1 MSNTKPHS
9 KIIFADDFT
18 AAYIP
23 SIGAVVTDVAGM
35 PRPTSTVIKSQ
46 DSDVMALW
54 GDNNDFP
61 QQVINDVRQDPELPN
76 LLDEK
81 ARLAYAGGLIYG
93 TLVRNDDGSEYLKP
107 VTGTLQKEI
116 DEWIMRSNITSYLY
130 EVLKDLY
137 WFGNAF
143 PEVVLDS
150 NRTKIV
156 QLCVQAAEQCRWAK
170 QNTKGIIDTCYINA
184 NFPDAKATDSLTKK
198 LGVIDRYY
206 DAAGSLR
213 IRTETNLI
221 YPLSIP
227 SPGSNYYQLA
237 DWNSI
242 RLSGWLEVSRAIPK
256 FKKALL
262 EKQMTIK
269 YHIEVSDQYWEMK
282 YPGFDSKELKDKV
295 AIKETEFKNFVNT
308 MSGASSTGGNLY
320 SPMITDRVTGKE
332 FALWKITAIDDKLK
346 DGTYLEE
353 GKDASLYKYSAI
365 GIHPALL
372 GTMPNNG
379 LGGAGSNIREA
390 HLLYTMKIRPHQ
402 DIVLEP
408 LNYLVVPYNKWD
420 GVTFRLRNSFMNT
433 LDKGSETTNTVA

>member
-1 MSNTKPHS
+1 MTKTHG
-9 KIIFADDFT
+9 KITFADDYS

-23 SIGAVVTDVAGM
+23 KIGAIVTDMSSM
-35 PRPTSTVIKSQ
+35 PRPTSAVIKTQ

-61 QQVINDVRQDPELPN
+61 QRVIEDVRQDPELPN

-93 TLVRNDDGSEYLKP
+93 TLVRNPDGSEYLKP
-107 VTGTLQKEI
+107 ITGSLQKEI
-116 DEWIMRSNITSYLY
+116 DDWMMRSNITSYVY

-143 PEVVLDS
+143 PEVVLDKE
-150 NRTKIV
+150 RKKIV
-156 QLCVQAAEQCRWAK
+156 QLCVQPAEQCRWSK
-170 QNTKGIIDTCYINA
+170 QNNKGTIDTCYINA
-184 NFPDAKATDSLTKK
+184 NFPDAKATDPLTKK

-206 DAAGSLR
+206 DAAGTLLLR
-213 IRTETNLI
+213 KDTNLI

-242 RLSGWLEVSRAIPK
+242 RASGWLDVSRAIPK

-262 EKQMTIK
+262 ETQMTIK
-269 YHIEVSDQYWEMK
+269 YHIEVSNQFWELK
-282 YPGFDSKELKDKV
+282 YPGFDSKELSEKV
-295 AIKETEFKNFVNT
+295 SIKETEFKLFQDV
-308 MSGASSTGGNLY
+308 MSGATSAGGNLY
-320 SPMITDRVTGKE
+320 SPMITDIVTAKE
-332 FALWKITAIDDKLK
+332 YSLWKITAIDDKIK
-346 DGTYLEE
+346 DGTFLED
-353 GKDASLYKYSAI
+353 GKDASLYKYSAM

-402 DIVLEP
+402 DIILEP
-408 LNYLVVPYNKWD
+408 LNYLVVPYNKWE
-420 GVTFRLRNSFMNT
+420 GVTFRLKNSFMNT
-433 LDKGSETTNTVA
+433 LDKGSETTNTVV

>member
-1 MSNTKPHS
+1 MSHKKNIVFNDDYS
-9 KIIFADDFT
+9 AAIIPA
-18 AAYIP
+18 
-23 SIGAVVTDVAGM
+23 IGAVVTDVASM
-35 PRPTSTVIKSQ
+35 PRPTSATIKST
-46 DSDVMALW
+46 DSDAMALW

-61 QQVINDVRQDPELPN
+61 QLVINDVRKDAELPN

-93 TLVRNDDGSEYLKP
+93 TLKRNGDGSEYLEP
-107 VTGTLQKEI
+107 LTNGSLQKEI
-116 DEWIMRSNITSYLY
+116 DDWIIRSNITAYLY
-130 EVLKDLY
+130 EAFKDLY

-143 PEVVLDS
+143 PEVVRDKELK
-150 NRTKIV
+150 KIV
-156 QLCVQAAEQCRWAK
+156 QLCVQPAEQCRWAK
-170 QNTKGIIDTCYINA
+170 QNKNGLIETCYINA

-206 DAAGSLR
+206 DAAGSLLLR
-213 IRTETNLI
+213 KETNLI
-221 YPLSIP
+221 YPISIP

-242 RLSGWLEVSRAIPK
+242 RASGWLDVSRAIPK
-256 FKKALL
+256 FKKSLL

-269 YHIEVSDQYWEMK
+269 YHIEISNLYWEMK
-282 YPGFDSKELKDKV
+282 YPGFDSKAKEEKV
-295 AIKETEFKNFVNT
+295 KIKEEEFSNFVSV
-308 MSGASSTGGNLY
+308 MSGELAAGGNLY
-320 SPMITDRVTGKE
+320 SPMITDPSSGKE
-332 FALWKITAIDDKLK
+332 YSLWKITPIDDKIK
-346 DGTYLEE
+346 DGTFLED

-379 LGGAGSNIREA
+379 MGGAGSNIREA

-420 GVTFRLRNSFMNT
+420 GVTFRLRNSFMTT
-433 LDKGSETTNTVA
+433 LDKGSETKNTIA